1 MRGRRPVKCGK
12 SALQI
17 FSHCVVHATVERAF
31 QTPRWIFLDIDFI
44 LALFFTKPSLPY
56 LFFFFSS
63 RDLSFFDIALIISIS
78 RSRVSRFFYERLRVM
93 SNRINGLVSQS
104 IRRISL
110 AIRYDITCHRLERS
124 QGELHFSQTWLHS
137 STFEGRAVGKKVP
150 RGWIFSSESLI
161 PPRNEDWRS
170 S

>member
-1 MRGRRPVKCGK
+1 MRKICFANFLTLCGPRH
-12 SALQI
+12 SRETVSNASMN
-17 FSHCVVHATVERAF
+17 FSGYRFYSRAF
-31 QTPRWIFLDIDFI
+31 
-44 LALFFTKPSLPY
+44 TKSSLPY
-56 LFFFFSS
+56 LFFFLFSC
-63 RDLSFFDIALIISIS
+63 DLSFFDIALIISIS

>member
-1 MRGRRPVKCGK
+1 MRKICFANFLTLCGPRH
-12 SALQI
+12 SRESVSNAPMN
-17 FSHCVVHATVERAF
+17 FPGYRFYSRAF
-31 QTPRWIFLDIDFI
+31 FYKTV
-44 LALFFTKPSLPY
+44 PSLSI
-56 LFFFFSS
+56 FFFSS